1 MEENNF
7 KNWGKLGGR
16 PKKEIKKNIRV
27 SFRLTP
33 SEFAEIAFKARNE
46 NLDKS
51 EYCRA
56 LLKVREIPNCEQN
69 ESLIKLADNFSKI
82 KNYMLMGIFNEYE
95 KKRLIEEIEI
105 VISEMRSLIKWL

>member
-27 SFRLTP
+27 SFRLTT
-33 SEFAEIAFKARNE
+33 SEFAEIAFKAQNK

-51 EYCRA
+51 EYCRV
-56 LLKVREIPNCEQN
+56 LLMVKEIPNYEQN

-82 KNYMLMGIFNEYE
+82 KSYMQMGIFNESE

-105 VISEMRSLIKWL
+105 IISEMRSLIKWL